1 MVNKTDLTELNQY
14 FADEAENLSVWVE
27 LNSPIVIIK
36 KITHFPNGKPRSRPI
51 FEKDGKKYKTLK
63 AARAATHNQK

>member
-14 FADEAENLSVWVE
+14 FAE
-27 LNSPIVIIK
+27 LEDFGSPNGRLVIIK
-36 KITHFPNGKPRSRPI
+36 KITHFPNGKPRSRPV

-63 AARAATHNQK
+63 AARAARPARPL

>member
-14 FADEAENLSVWVE
+14 FIDCGVDF
-27 LNSPIVIIK
+27 SPNGQLIIIK
-36 KITHFPNGKPRSRPI
+36 KITHFPNGKPRSRPV

-63 AARAATHNQK
+63 AARAARPARPL